1 MIIKMDA
8 AGESQGAR
16 ERRLELQTASL
27 KDVAD
32 ARENELNQLREFCE
46 AERTASKLEAQAA
59 KLEAQA
65 AKVEAQRMTEG
76 YTLLKQLLTHE
87 GCVNSNRKAM
97 LENAT
102 RVIAN
107 IDN

>member
-1 MIIKMDA
+1 MNEA
-8 AGESQGAR
+8 EAQQGDR
-16 ERRLELQTASL
+16 ERRLQTTRELQSSSL

-46 AERTASKLEAQAA
+46 TERATFKLEAQAA
-59 KLEAQA
+59 KQEAR
-65 AKVEAQRMTEG
+65 RMTEG
-76 YTLLKQLLTHE
+76 YTLLKQLITQE

-102 RVIAN
+102 RIIAN